1 MAIPDVFV
9 VVAPIQS
16 LEGGLTYG
24 GAIRIKLGGES
35 AMLAFENAGTANDY
49 CNVYGLTD
57 ARVILFSELV
67 RLSPAEQRLPDKAVV
82 FSSLEHLQSMQAK
95 PEAFDFA
102 KHLVRLTSP

>member
-1 MAIPDVFV
+1 MAIPDIFV

-24 GAIRIKLGGES
+24 GAIRIKVGDES
-35 AMLAFENAGTANDY
+35 AMLAFENAGTADNY
-49 CNVYGLTD
+49 RNAYGLTV

-67 RLSPAEQRLPDKAVV
+67 RISPASLRLPDQAVV
-82 FSSLEHLQSMQAK
+82 FSSLEQLQSMQAM

-102 KHLVRLTSP
+102 KHLVRLTSS